1 MKTIIFA
8 MLALLSTAWTCSPL
22 VAQNHLRTQQEQSDP
37 EARKI
42 LVKLR
47 DKYKTTRG
55 LKMDYVLTIE
65 GGDTKEIQQGKIFQK
80 GDKFRVTNQGN
91 EMISDG
97 KTVWTYI
104 KRQNEVQITDF
115 EASPDEVMS
124 PSQMMDFATIDK
136 KYIYAITNQDAEADY
151 IEFKPLSRDS
161 EYSKMRMKVLKT
173 KAEVEHIKIFMKDG
187 SRYTLDIKKIE
198 VSDVSDSQFAFDK
211 TKYPGVRETDLR
223 D

>member
-8 MLALLSTAWTCSPL
+8 ILALLSVAWTYPTL
-22 VAQNHLRTQQEQSDP
+22 AQNHLRTQQEQSDP

-47 DKYKTTRG
+47 DKYKATRG
-55 LKMDYVLTIE
+55 LKMDYILTIE
-65 GGDTKEIQQGKIFQK
+65 GGDAKEIQQGKIYQK
-80 GDKFRVTNQGN
+80 GDKFRVSNQGN

-104 KRQNEVQITDF
+104 KKQNEVQITDF
-115 EASPDEVMS
+115 EASTDDFMS

-136 KYIYAITNQDAEADY
+136 QYIYAITNQDAEADY
-151 IEFKPLSRDS
+151 IEFKPVSRDS
-161 EYSKMRMKVLKT
+161 EYAKMRMKILKT

-211 TKYPGVRETDLR
+211 NKYPGVRETDLR